1 MKCRNCDEK
10 LEVYRA
16 CREVKMRCTGCDKRY
31 FIHEVASDLDEET
44 EEILSRYTSI
54 VYD

>member
-1 MKCRNCDEK
+1 MKCKICGEK

-16 CREVKMRCTGCDKRY
+16 CRKIRMKCTACSKEY
-31 FIHEVASDLDEET
+31 QIHEVADQLDRQT
-44 EEILSRYTSI
+44 EEILSKYTSI